1 MFSSVFNR
9 CVRYKTCNIAKQ
21 NNTGGYTDKHEG
33 VYFNIVI
40 IKNHILESNPYKK
53 ENTSP

>member
-53 ENTSP
+53 DNTFP